1 MTSRLPKKYFD
12 TRELR
17 SSARPKQQEYATQD
31 SRARLAG
38 QARRGGNPICPR
50 RAFLACLALHAP
62 RPVALADFFSILL
75 ENLLLPPPT
84 VNRFRQAL
92 VRPILLTTT
101 QTSEKKLY
109 IPSHAVNTH
118 AISPVAHPYPHLP
131 GRTLRPPWPCPQSVS
146 RRPGMCRSE
155 RGSSGVSGQVQA
167 VSRLPRRHVSHCAR
181 PDDDTEPPDGQLAGV
196 DETRARSRR
205 KGPPEQTS
213 PTPSRGGNHRN
224 SQCHLEPI
232 CQDETHSW

>member
-17 SSARPKQQEYATQD
+17 SSARPKRQEYATQD

-38 QARRGGNPICPR
+38 RARRGRVRGPKFEVFGTSNPELR
-50 RAFLACLALHAP
+50 TSDRAFLACLALHAP
-62 RPVALADFFSILL
+62 QPVALADFFSILL
-75 ENLLLPPPT
+75 ETLLLPPPT
-84 VNRFRQAL
+84 VNRFRQAF

-146 RRPGMCRSE
+146 RRPGMCGNE

-167 VSRLPRRHVSHCAR
+167 VSRLPCTHVSHCAR

-196 DETRARSRR
+196 DEARARSRR
-205 KGPPEQTS
+205 KGPPQQTS
-213 PTPSRGGNHRN
+213 PTPGRGGNHRN
-224 SQCHLEPI
+224 S
-232 CQDETHSW
+232 